1 MPTLFE
7 DITSFNNLERAYK
20 KSQKGKEKYKR
31 ESLEFSRDET
41 FNLLQIRE
49 SLLNDSYK
57 FGGYIHFTVHE
68 PKERVIDAPHLQDKI
83 VQLAINEKIKQI
95 YNPCFIYDSYAC
107 IDGKGTH
114 KCVKR
119 ISKFIKQANWEY
131 GKSAYI
137 VKIDIRKFFYTIDRS
152 ILKSILTKKI
162 KCKKTLG
169 LIYNIIDSADEIS
182 EVGLP
187 LGNTL
192 SQICANIYMNELDQY
207 CKRKLSIKY
216 YVRYADDVVLVL
228 QNKREALEK
237 LELIKNFL
245 SDKLN
250 LQTNAKKTKI
260 FPISQ
265 GVNTVGFKIYAT
277 HKLLRNDSKKKIK
290 RKARKMPRLLFNG
303 EMTKEKAEQILNSWM
318 GHAKIGSSRN
328 FIKKLL
334 IKNPYIYLKKN
345 VLKVNMKIILRSDK
359 YGLQT
364 EQRIKTSN
372 N

>member
-119 ISKFIKQANWEY
+119 ISKFIKQAKWRY
-131 GKSAYI
+131 GESAYI
-137 VKIDIRKFFYTIDRS
+137 VKLDIKKFFYTIDRS
-152 ILKSILTKKI
+152 ILKEILAKKI
-162 KCKKTLG
+162 SCKDSLN
-169 LIYNIIDSADEIS
+169 LIYKIINSADEIS
-182 EVGLP
+182 EKGLP

-207 CKRKLSIKY
+207 CKRKLGIKY
-216 YVRYADDVVLVL
+216 YVRYADDVILVL
-228 QNKREALEK
+228 ENKDEALEK
-237 LELIKNFL
+237 LGIIKKFL
-245 SDKLN
+245 SEKLN
-250 LQTNAKKTKI
+250 LETNVKKTKI

-265 GVNTVGFKIYAT
+265 GINTVGFKIYAT
-277 HKLLRNDSKKKIK
+277 HRLLRNDSKKKIK
-290 RKARKMPRLLFNG
+290 RKARKMPRLLLNG
-303 EMTKEKAEQILNSWM
+303 AMTKEKAEQILNSWM
-318 GHAKIGSSRN
+318 GHAKIGSSKN

-334 IKNPYIYLKKN
+334 KRNPYIYLKKDI
-345 VLKVNMKIILRSDK
+345 LKVNIKIILRSEM
-359 YGLQT
+359 YGVQA
-364 EQRIKTSN
+364 R
-372 N
+372 